1 MFLDITLVLSFQDFV
16 VPVDGPGMD
25 RIPRRTGQD
34 RTGTSTWTGQDRTS
48 TSTWGPT
55 GYQQSRLN
63 SQMSSNR
70 LEDASH
76 PAIYLGWIV
85 EHCRVFLVPCTK
97 WLVYATVHMYSWQ
110 VILEKLPEKHGHVEL
125 VTLYVN
131 QSFIRSVFMG
141 SLEIIWIL

>member
-1 MFLDITLVLSFQDFV
+1 MFLDITLVFSFQDFV

-63 SQMSSNR
+63 SQVSSNR
-70 LEDASH
+70 LEDTSH
-76 PAIYLGWIV
+76 PALY
-85 EHCRVFLVPCTK
+85 RVT
-97 WLVYATVHMYSWQ
+97 S
-110 VILEKLPEKHGHVEL
+110 
-125 VTLYVN
+125 
-131 QSFIRSVFMG
+131 
-141 SLEIIWIL
+141 